1 MRIIFLI
8 LCLSIGAS
16 INSIHGHTC
25 PAPCDCKHVGPQAE
39 RLKVKCNKGSD
50 IQDIKDINIDVVS
63 IELYHLDL
71 SKNNINFISN
81 GIFKNLTN
89 LKRLDLSANKII
101 NLNEGSFDG
110 LENLERL
117 DLSKN
122 EISSIDPLAFR
133 PLTGLKKLDLSFN
146 KLSTLDSTLFHDLT
160 SIERLKLNNN
170 ALKTLTEGT
179 FYGLK
184 SLRQLDLSNNPW
196 ECDCYLYWLS
206 NWKNT
211 SVFKLNPVP
220 TCNSPGNFHGKPI
233 PDLKYSNDFQCDW
246 ISPTLEIFPSQNQV
260 VFSGDSISLK
270 CSAPSITDDRTAKL
284 LWQWT
289 PSLLTLTPLADPVD
303 TLSNI
308 KVDNRYLADSGIID
322 SSLSIFPV
330 TKEHNG
336 QWNCF
341 LISIYGNK
349 SKAINIIVISND
361 TRYCPLAITRTNK
374 GVYAWPRTIVGWKVE
389 LPCEGISLSSLIS
402 LSRATYQCNSTGHWT
417 NLDTESCPFI
427 SPVTRA
433 LQQYAN
439 MNLSLADNL
448 METFK
453 RFANYTHPYQLA
465 DPIDLDFIAKT
476 LENYLNFL
484 THDKDLPLFIIAA
497 ITSLLKC
504 QKDLIQRAEVDYK
517 AASRLIS
524 IVESVTKATPAL
536 QIHEKTLAL
545 EEFRVNT
552 ESFVGLSCTWYSS
565 TLPEDLDTRFLHC
578 ATSNRTAI
586 LNIKDK
592 VIEASIR
599 LPSSLLSQ
607 QQHLEQDM
615 SLMVSMYS
623 DSRLFPS
630 PATRVVNSA
639 VIGSRVIDL
648 DVNLTEPVIVM
659 LKSSHSHPI
668 PVIWSS
674 EISVNGSRWTRE
686 GCHFANFI
694 NNLVVFHCNRL
705 GYYGLL
711 EDLSYRS
718 ATNKTGALF
727 RYSHPAIYVG
737 TFVLIV
743 CLTSTSVTYIICYAS
758 ISMPKRAK
766 HSVINTWIS
775 ITLLSFLYTIGIQ
788 QTENV
793 EICQS
798 VGLILHYLSL
808 CSLLWMAVSASN
820 MYKRLAK
827 NTQELVSD
835 DEIPEQPIQKPLL
848 GLYLV
853 GWGIALI
860 VCGIS
865 GAVNLR
871 EYAGYSYCFL
881 TKAPALSA
889 LFVPAVIL
897 IIYLLIFYLLVR
909 CTIRSVDHNG
919 QLSEG
924 TQATENMDLELLEP
938 HENRDQAS
946 MSVTVSSEIDDL
958 EYSQIT
964 QLKGHIILLILYI
977 LTWISAAAS
986 TISQVFIHFPY
997 AETIFSIGYALSSS
1011 ALGCFVLLFY
1021 GLARNDVRSQWALM
1035 RCWLRRK
1042 KNNCCRTR
1050 SVSDA
1055 RPALPTQSLVQNLP
1069 IINHP
1074 THLSDSN
1081 SVSSR
1086 HTSVSP
1092 MAIAHVL
1099 KTPER
1104 ESPNKKTNVNLV
1116 VLHRQQYR
1124 SNNSVKTYTESAP
1137 VSVEM
1142 FYNPH
1147 QSGVA
1152 RKFFKKQRRHK
1163 HNNLG
1168 PRKQGD
1174 GGATSD
1180 GGSCISIPR
1189 PAVSGD
1195 GRERIETI
1203 FGSSAK
1209 VNNTNIHVEMNPVAD
1224 AKNVN
1229 MLSDSGSMSEGV
1241 RYIIGQEIV
1250 RQGSKKVNNDNPE
1263 RRRIERIELAGG
1275 LSPPE
1280 SDETRTDE
1288 EKHLRNVSQQCSLE
1302 YSSEVELTAAMTS
1315 ERSDHN
1321 LPEIGETP
1329 ETPEKISDNF
1339 RYSSCGEI
1347 NSQDH
1352 QDDDKNFNAVDPRF
1366 RDLKTCERHSSLY
1379 DLDLECRRLDLDK
1392 HEATSVSGSSSR
1404 SRQRQNSRHSDAD
1417 GSFKELF
1424 SGSLTDVR
1432 IPTGF
1437 GKDFSSLTDLAAID
1451 VTLGATR
1458 HLDMNASIG
1467 VDYEDTNY
1475 STSHYTD
1482 DAALDEEML
1491 LDNPIKKETSV

>member
-8 LCLSIGAS
+8 LCLSLGALIDS
-16 INSIHGHTC
+16 THGHTC

-39 RLKVKCNKGSD
+39 RLKVKCNKGAD

-63 IELYHLDL
+63 VELYHLDL
-71 SKNNINFISN
+71 SKNNIHFISTKV
-81 GIFKNLTN
+81 FQNLTN
-89 LKRLDLSANKII
+89 LKRLDLSANKIS
-101 NLNEGSFDG
+101 NLIEGSFDG

-117 DLSKN
+117 DLSEN
-122 EISSIDPLAFR
+122 EISSIDALAFR
-133 PLTGLKKLDLSFN
+133 PLTSLKKLDLSFN
-146 KLSTLDSTLFHDLT
+146 KLSSLDSTLFHDLT
-160 SIERLKLNNN
+160 SLERLKLNNN

-184 SLRQLDLSNNPW
+184 LLRQLDLSNNPW

-211 SVFKLNPVP
+211 SMFKLNPVP
-220 TCNSPGNFHGKPI
+220 TCNSPGNVHGKQI

-246 ISPTLEIFPSQNQV
+246 ISPTLEISPSQNQV

-289 PSLLTLTPLADPVD
+289 PSLLPLTPLADPVD
-303 TLSNI
+303 TLSNV

-322 SSLSIFPV
+322 SALSIFPV

-341 LISIYGNK
+341 LVSIYGNK

-402 LSRATYQCNSTGHWT
+402 LSRATYQCNATGHWT

-453 RFANYTHPYQLA
+453 RFANYTHPHQLS

-476 LENYLNFL
+476 LENYLNYL
-484 THDKDLPLFIIAA
+484 THDKDLPLLIIAA
-497 ITSLLKC
+497 ITSLLKSP
-504 QKDLIQRAEVDYK
+504 KDLIQRAEVDYK

-524 IVESVTKATPAL
+524 IVESVTKATSAL

-545 EEFRVNT
+545 EEFRVNS

-565 TLPEDLDTRFLHC
+565 VLPEDLDTRFLHC

-599 LPSSLLSQ
+599 LPSSLLAQ
-607 QQHLEQDM
+607 QQNEQDM

-630 PATRVVNSA
+630 PATRAVNSA
-639 VIGSRVIDL
+639 VIGSRVIDRE
-648 DVNLTEPVIVM
+648 VNLTEPVIVM
-659 LKSSHSHPI
+659 LKSSYSHPI
-668 PVIWSS
+668 PVIWNS
-674 EISVNGSRWTRE
+674 EISINGSRWTRE
-686 GCHFANFI
+686 GCQLANFI
-694 NNLVVFHCNRL
+694 NNLVIFQCNRL

-711 EDLSYRS
+711 EDLSYR
-718 ATNKTGALF
+718 TVNKTGALF
-727 RYSHPAIYVG
+727 RYSHPLVYIG
-737 TFVLIV
+737 TSVLIIS
-743 CLTSTSVTYIICYAS
+743 LTITSVTYIICYAS
-758 ISMPKRAK
+758 ISMPKRVK

-788 QTENV
+788 QTENI

-827 NTQELVSD
+827 NSQELVSD

-860 VCGIS
+860 ICGIS

-881 TKAPALSA
+881 TKAPALTA
-889 LFVPAVIL
+889 LFVPAIML
-897 IIYLLIFYLLVR
+897 IVYLSIFYLLVR
-909 CTIRSVDHNG
+909 CTIRNVDHNG

-946 MSVTVSSEIDDL
+946 MSVTVSSEIEDL
-958 EYSQIT
+958 EHSQMT
-964 QLKGHIILLILYI
+964 QLKGHLIVLVLFI
-977 LTWISAAAS
+977 VTWTSAAATTVS
-986 TISQVFIHFPY
+986 PVFLPYPY
-997 AETIFSIGYALSSS
+997 AEPVFSICYALSSS
-1011 ALGCFVLLFY
+1011 TLGCFVFLFY
-1021 GLARNDVRSQWALM
+1021 GLARSDVRSQWTLM

-1050 SVSDA
+1050 SVCDA
-1055 RPALPTQSLVQNLP
+1055 RPALPAQSLVPNLP

-1086 HTSVSP
+1086 HTNVSP
-1092 MAIAHVL
+1092 IALAHAIKA
-1099 KTPER
+1099 PER
-1104 ESPNKKTNVNLV
+1104 ESPSKKTNVNLV

-1137 VSVEM
+1137 VNVEM

-1189 PAVSGD
+1189 PAVFGD

-1203 FGSSAK
+1203 FGSGAK
-1209 VNNTNIHVEMNPVAD
+1209 VNNTNIHVELNPVAD

-1229 MLSDSGSMSEGV
+1229 MLSDSGSISEGM
-1241 RYIIGQEIV
+1241 RYVIGQEIV
-1250 RQGSKKVNNDNPE
+1250 RQGSKKVNNDH
-1263 RRRIERIELAGG
+1263 RRIERIEAA

-1280 SDETRTDE
+1280 SEE

-1302 YSSEVELTAAMTS
+1302 YSSEADLTAALTS

-1329 ETPEKISDNF
+1329 ETPEKVSEKDFQCSSDV
-1339 RYSSCGEI
+1339 
-1347 NSQDH
+1347 NSQD
-1352 QDDDKNFNAVDPRF
+1352 QDRGVGLQDEPCKR
-1366 RDLKTCERHSSLY
+1366 RSSLY
-1379 DLDLECRRLDLDK
+1379 DLDFECGRIGEK

-1404 SRQRQNSRHSDAD
+1404 SRPRQNSRHSDAD

-1437 GKDFSSLTDLAAID
+1437 GKDFSSLTDLATID

-1475 STSHYTD
+1475 STVHYTD